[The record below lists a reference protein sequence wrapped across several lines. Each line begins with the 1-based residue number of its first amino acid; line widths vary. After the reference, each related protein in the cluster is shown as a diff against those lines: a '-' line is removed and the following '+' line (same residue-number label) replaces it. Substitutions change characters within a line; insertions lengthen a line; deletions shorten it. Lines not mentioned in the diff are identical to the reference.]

1 MTQGITAKRGFVTI
15 ATGRDEY
22 YILAHNLLRSYHFH
36 SRSPMPFAII
46 CDRENEYTSGFDTV
60 IVMDHPQCNAFDK
73 LRLLDLAPYAETI
86 FIEADCL
93 AYRDLNGLW
102 EIFKDGPDFGTLGV
116 VLPLDS
122 EIGWIDPGFLGPYQ
136 GRIQQQ
142 YLHQGGVYYLRKDR
156 LEAFAQTCQDIYLHR
171 EAFHFRLPNEE
182 PVLALACTLH
192 AFEPPK
198 DWIDVFCFYPAAT
211 ILRMD
216 IKKGILSF
224 ALPYRPVSPPGI
236 FLVHWGTD
244 NTRKPLYKRE
254 AAVVSQNRNRK
265 IARFLIDV
273 RDRLQIFLYQFLGFL
288 KSHIPMSVKEHIYRL
303 RLNKTTTQ

>member
-1 MTQGITAKRGFVTI
+1 MTASRGFVTI

-46 CDRENEYTSGFDTV
+46 CDRENEYTADFDTV
-60 IVMDHPQCNAFDK
+60 VVMDRPLFSVFDK
-73 LRLLDLAPYAETI
+73 LRLPELAPFAETI

-102 EIFKDGPDFGTLGV
+102 KIFKDGPDFGTLGT

-122 EIGWIDPGFLGPYQ
+122 EKGWIDPAFLGPYQ

-142 YLHQGGVYYLRKDR
+142 YLHQGGVYYLRRDR
-156 LEAFAQTCQDIYLHR
+156 LEAFRQTCRDIYLHR
-171 EAFHFRLPNEE
+171 EEFHFRLPNEE
-182 PVLALACTLH
+182 PIFALACTLH
-192 AFEPPK
+192 GFKPPK
-198 DWIDVFCFYPAAT
+198 DWIDVFCYYPAVT
-211 ILRMD
+211 VLRMD

-224 ALPYRPVSPPGI
+224 ALPYRPVSPPGL

-254 AAVVSQNRNRK
+254 ADAVALNENRTF
-265 IARFLIDV
+265 ARFLIHF
-273 RDRLQIFLYQFLGFL
+273 RDRFQTFLSWIHGFL
-288 KSHIPMSVKEHIYRL
+288 KPLIPLSVKKQIYRIL
-303 RLNKTTTQ
+303 QKIKK

>member
-1 MTQGITAKRGFVTI
+1 MTQGRTASRGFVTI
-15 ATGRDEY
+15 ATGREEY
-22 YILAHNLLRSYHFH
+22 YILAQNLLRSYHFH

-60 IVMDHPQCNAFDK
+60 IVMDHPLCTAFDK

-102 EIFKDGPDFGTLGV
+102 EVFKDGPDFGSLGV

-122 EIGWIDPGFLGPYQ
+122 ELGWIEPEFLGPYQ
-136 GRIQQQ
+136 DRFQEQ

-156 LEAFAQTCQDIYLHR
+156 LEAFMQTCRDICLHR
-171 EAFHFRLPNEE
+171 AEFHFRIPTEE
-182 PVLALACTLH
+182 PVFALACMLH
-192 AFEPPK
+192 GFKPPK
-198 DWIDVFCFYPAAT
+198 DWIDVFCFYPVAT

-216 IKKGILSF
+216 INKGILSF

-236 FLVHWGTD
+236 FLVHWGTA
-244 NTRKPLYKRE
+244 NTRKSLYKRE
-254 AAVVSQNRNRK
+254 AAVVYQNRNRK
-265 IARFLIDV
+265 FARFLIEV
-273 RDRLQIFLYQFLGFL
+273 KYRFQTFLYQFPDFL
-288 KSHIPMSVKEHIYRL
+288 KSHIPVPVKEHLYRL
-303 RLNKTTTQ
+303 RHKIK